1 MSGHVGS
8 PSTTL
13 VVLRGNSRAGKSSLA
28 EALRQRPMSVV
39 GQDHIRRII
48 LKDRDKLEL
57 TAAVE
62 LIDLNVR
69 FCLDHG
75 KDVVLEGILWS
86 QKYGAM
92 IRQLLADHRGRN
104 HVYYL
109 QVDFDETAARHT
121 ASADA
126 AEWTTNDMR
135 SWWNDG
141 DRLGIPEEIV
151 LDASLPQ
158 SQLLSRIQRDLD
170 TLPRSVTPRSSPPL
184 RSSDTSRGPRHA
196 PPLLGHP

>member
-8 PSTTL
+8 VNTRL
-13 VVLRGNSRAGKSSLA
+13 VVLRGNSRSGKSTLSM
-28 EALRQRPMSVV
+28 ALRQRPMSVV

-69 FCLDHG
+69 FCLERG

-86 QKYGAM
+86 AKYGDM
-92 IRQLLADHRGRN
+92 IRRLLADHRGTN

-109 QVDFDETAARHT
+109 QVAFDETVARHT

-126 AEWTTNDMR
+126 GEWTTEDMR
-135 SWWNDG
+135 SWWNG
-141 DRLGIPEEIV
+141 SDRLGIPEETV

-158 SQLLSRIQRDLD
+158 PRLLSCVEQDLD
-170 TLPRSVTPRSSPPL
+170 QPT
-184 RSSDTSRGPRHA
+184 G
-196 PPLLGHP
+196 

>member
-1 MSGHVGS
+1 MNGPVGS
-8 PSTTL
+8 ADSRL
-13 VVLRGNSRAGKSSLA
+13 VVLRGNSRAGKSTLSM
-28 EALRQRPMSVV
+28 ALRRRPMSVV

-48 LKDRDKLEL
+48 LKERDKLEL

-62 LIDLNVR
+62 LIDVNVR

-86 QKYGAM
+86 VKYGDM
-92 IRQLLADHRGRN
+92 IRQLLVDHRGTN

-109 QVDFDETAARHT
+109 QVGFDETVARHT

-126 AEWTTNDMR
+126 AEWTSEDMR
-135 SWWNDG
+135 SWWND
-141 DRLGIPEEIV
+141 DDLLGIPEETV

-158 SQLLSRIQRDLD
+158 SQLLSHIERQLD
-170 TLPRSVTPRSSPPL
+170 GLPRS
-184 RSSDTSRGPRHA
+184 A
-196 PPLLGHP
+196 PPLLGDL